1 MTNTLWM
8 PLLGALLL
16 AMANDAGAASSASLA
31 GTAER
36 EREAGMPAQSVL
48 ALVPAAARG
57 SFLLYQLATAIN
69 SGDYPWL
76 ELELE
81 QEHEQ
86 ELLVE
91 QEVDSSWLAA
101 MANEFQNV
109 PVPENFP
116 LQLQSWLMDSYGLSA
131 IDVYQ
136 SWPTA
141 RSGRAQHLTCN
152 ALGECHELAQI
163 VDACCPF

>member
-1 MTNTLWM
+1 MTNTLWT
-8 PLLGALLL
+8 PRSVLLL
-16 AMANDAGAASSASLA
+16 AALLFATANAAAAASSASLA
-31 GTAER
+31 ASR
-36 EREAGMPAQSVL
+36 ESGLPAQSVL

-76 ELELE
+76 ELEQE
-81 QEHEQ
+81 QEQ

-91 QEVDSSWLAA
+91 QEIDSGWLAA

-109 PVPENFP
+109 PVSENFP
-116 LQLQSWLMDSYGLSA
+116 LQLQTWLMDSYGLSA
-131 IDVYQ
+131 VDVYR

-141 RSGRAQHLTCN
+141 RSGRARQLTCN
-152 ALGECHELAQI
+152 ALGVCHELAQI

>member
-1 MTNTLWM
+1 MTNTLWTWRSVL
-8 PLLGALLL
+8 LLGALLF
-16 AMANDAGAASSASLA
+16 ATANAAGAASSASLA
-31 GTAER
+31 GRR
-36 EREAGMPAQSVL
+36 ESGLPAQSVL

-91 QEVDSSWLAA
+91 QEIDSGWLAA

-116 LQLQSWLMDSYGLSA
+116 LQLQAWLMDSYGLSA
-131 IDVYQ
+131 VDVYR

-141 RSGRAQHLTCN
+141 RSGRARQLTCN
-152 ALGECHELAQI
+152 ALDECHELAQI
-163 VDACCPF
+163 LDACCPF